1 MIFTDEDGR
10 IAVKTARSVVDAES
24 AGRKIDPVLP
34 DSFSQKSGVFVTIS
48 WYPSGELRGCIG
60 FPEPVFSLSEAL
72 VKAASFACHDP
83 RFMPLT
89 LREAK
94 ECTVEVTILTT
105 PVELEFSG
113 TSEMLSQIEIGRD
126 GVIMESTGQR
136 ALFLPQVAPE
146 QGWNK
151 EQMFGALSFK
161 AGLNRNA
168 WKGKGVRVWTFRGEV
183 FSEIMPYGEVVR
195 K

>member
-1 MIFTDEDGR
+1 
-10 IAVKTARSVVDAES
+10 
-24 AGRKIDPVLP
+24 
-34 DSFSQKSGVFVTIS
+34 
-48 WYPSGELRGCIG
+48 
-60 FPEPVFSLSEAL
+60 
-72 VKAASFACHDP
+72 
-83 RFMPLT
+83 
-89 LREAK
+89 
-94 ECTVEVTILTT
+94 VEVTILTT

-151 EQMFGALSFK
+151 EQMFSALSFK